1 MQRTCFNY
9 SNWQK
14 SFKIYALF
22 NFREVVLGEHTLGT
36 DPDCEESDGLSFCAP
51 KIIKRKVAKSILH
64 EDWNPKTIENDIALL
79 RLDQPVPLYS
89 DDPKLSNVIPVCLPW
104 NEFDPGRDIESWAEE
119 PAIVTGKETI
129 KELQRATLYYF
140 DLSTIES
147 SLLYRV
153 SHIKMGK
160 VIWL

>member
-1 MQRTCFNY
+1 M
-9 SNWQK
+9 
-14 SFKIYALF
+14 
-22 NFREVVLGEHTLGT
+22 GEHTLGT
-36 DPDCEESDGLSFCAP
+36 DPDCEETQAGAKFCAP

-89 DDPKLSNVIPVCLPW
+89 DDPKLSNVLPVCLPW

-129 KELQRATLYYF
+129 KELHRATHPYYF
-140 DLSTIES
+140 DLPNFLI
-147 SLLYRV
+147 
-153 SHIKMGK
+153 
-160 VIWL
+160 

>member
-1 MQRTCFNY
+1 MAEEFQ
-9 SNWQK
+9 
-14 SFKIYALF
+14 IYALF

-36 DPDCEESDGLSFCAP
+36 DPDCEETDTGVSFCAP

-89 DDPKLSNVIPVCLPW
+89 DDPKLSNVLPVCLPW

-119 PAIVTGKETI
+119 TAIVTGKETI
-129 KELQRATLYYF
+129 KDLKRATLYYF
-140 DLSTIES
+140 YLPFF
-147 SLLYRV
+147 L
-153 SHIKMGK
+153 M
-160 VIWL
+160 

>member
-36 DPDCEESDGLSFCAP
+36 DPDCEETDTGVQFCAP
-51 KIIKRKVAKSILH
+51 KTIKRKVAKSILH

-79 RLDQPVPLYS
+79 RLDQPVPLFS
-89 DDPKLSNVIPVCLPW
+89 DDPKLSNVLPVCLPW

-119 PAIVTGKETI
+119 IAIVTGKETI
-129 KELQRATLYYF
+129 KEL
-140 DLSTIES
+140 
-147 SLLYRV
+147 
-153 SHIKMGK
+153 
-160 VIWL
+160 